1 MKDQDEAM
9 HKVSASSRLGYY
21 GCGEVVHSPPK
32 QTGHVIGAHAKS
44 VLAGHPATG
53 VGLAPKLAVAAVT
66 RTISVKANRPVV
78 ESILFGK

>member
-9 HKVSASSRLGYY
+9 HKVIASSRLGYY
-21 GCGEVVHSPPK
+21 GCPEPVHTLPK

-44 VLAGHPATG
+44 VVLGHPDAG
-53 VGLAPKLAVAAVT
+53 VGFAPKLAVAPVT